1 MLKNTLIVALIATLP
16 ALAQEEAPQFP
27 TAPAQQAPHWGA
39 RGQMPN
45 RPQGDMHKRMLDK
58 FDADKDGQLNEAEQ
72 KSMKDEMQKM
82 RGQRGQRPEGFQP
95 GKRGERPEGFQPGM
109 RGERHEGFEGA
120 KAGNRRR
127 PHSERPEMINKF
139 DADKD
144 GQLSKEELE
153 ALKGSRGKNRAQG
166 RPGRPGRPGMRQHG
180 ERPAVLPMLPP
191 AGAPEAPEAP
201 VAPAPQQ

>member
-1 MLKNTLIVALIATLP
+1 MLKNTLIAALIVTLP

-27 TAPAQQAPHWGA
+27 AAPAQKAPHWGA
-39 RGQMPN
+39 RGEMPN

-58 FDADKDGQLNEAEQ
+58 FDADKDGQLNEAE
-72 KSMKDEMQKM
+72 KNSMKAEMEKM

-95 GKRGERPEGFQPGM
+95 GKRDQRPEGFQPGM
-109 RGERHEGFEGA
+109 PGEGFEGA
-120 KAGNRRR
+120 MPGNRRR
-127 PHSERPEMINKF
+127 PHNERPEMIKKF

-153 ALKGSRGKNRAQG
+153 ALKGAHGKDRAQG
-166 RPGRPGRPGMRQHG
+166 RPGRPGKRQRG
-180 ERPAVLPMLPP
+180 ERPQGMPMMPP
-191 AGAPEAPEAP
+191 AGAPEAPEAPEAP